1 MVAQCLGATGG
12 VGLVKAYMED
22 FYKAERGGANLVA
35 PTH

>member
-1 MVAQCLGATGG
+1 MVAQCLGATDG
-12 VGLVKAYMED
+12 VGFVKAYMED